1 MKNKNLIRYIIFV
14 VVAFLAYGD
23 TLWLKYAS
31 DDRMIIYENDYT
43 LQGDVKSVMT
53 KDAFTGYFGEG
64 DQLVAGGR
72 YRPLSQLTFMAEYQ
86 AFGGKIKDEV
96 GLHRAPQNE
105 ELFANSALPY
115 IQHGINVLYFI
126 LLCCLIYITLQKIF
140 PQLDNEKWYL
150 SLPFLA
156 TLLFLLHPLHTE
168 AVANIKGRD
177 EIMSMIGAMAALLTA
192 LKFME
197 SRKWWW
203 LALSFVGMLFGLF
216 SKENA
221 VTFLAV
227 IPLALL
233 FKGTERKLD
242 YVWTLLPALV
252 ASAIF
257 IVVRSRV
264 LGGVLDTTHQEM
276 VLNNPFVNTTKS
288 QEIATVLL
296 TWGIYFKLLIF
307 PHPLT
312 HDYYPHQIEITN
324 FSNAV
329 VWFVLLIVLAMLA
342 YVVYVLVQI
351 FKGKRSDNQIFAF
364 GIALFF
370 ITFSITSNLLF
381 NIGTFMNE
389 RFMFMPLL
397 GFTLV
402 VAYAFQKWATW
413 GVKMRQEVVKRRVK
427 QADTMPAWV
436 TAPIAMVVVFL
447 LLCTAYTGKTAV
459 RNWAWHDDNKLF
471 ITDVETS
478 TESMKCNLSAGG
490 SYLNLYKKEKNTKK
504 KNKYLK
510 KAELHLNKALAL
522 GRSDTDTW
530 SLLGQLYCYKKDYV
544 NAARCYTNVLQGKPD
559 DKTALENLEMM
570 KGASVAEANRL
581 IEEGKRAEAL
591 ALAQSAI
598 VDDPNSVAL
607 LNILG
612 RLSGEV
618 AAAELAQA
626 ENALQAQPDNKNLQQ
641 TIQQKKAALQQS
653 IAYLERAHD
662 LDPDY
667 ASACENLG
675 IAYASLHR
683 FSEAIPLLERAL
695 NLYTTEKDIERTRSN
710 LEMMKQASGRIK

>member
-126 LLCCLIYITLQKIF
+126 LLCLFIYITLQKIF

-276 VLNNPFVNTTKS
+276 VLNNPFVNTTKA

-324 FSNAV
+324 FSNGV

-397 GFTLV
+397 GFALV
-402 VAYAFQKWATW
+402 VAYAFQKWAAW

-695 NLYTTEKDIERTRSN
+695 KLYTTEKDIERTRSN

>member
-126 LLCCLIYITLQKIF
+126 LLCLFIYITLQKIF

-276 VLNNPFVNTTKS
+276 VLNNPFVNTTKD

-324 FSNAV
+324 FSNGV

-397 GFTLV
+397 GFALV
-402 VAYAFQKWATW
+402 VAYAFQKWAAW

-490 SYLNLYKKEKNTKK
+490 SYLNLYKKEKNSKK

-570 KGASVAEANRL
+570 KGASVVEANRL

-695 NLYTTEKDIERTRSN
+695 KLYTTEKDIERTRSN

>member
-1 MKNKNLIRYIIFV
+1 MPEAIALIIQLKAVLAAVCFTYYVNKSRKQPHL
-14 VVAFLAYGD
+14 L
-23 TLWLKYAS
+23 
-31 DDRMIIYENDYT
+31 
-43 LQGDVKSVMT
+43 SVPFGLLY
-53 KDAFTGYFGEG
+53 AFTGYFGEG
-64 DQLVAGGR
+64 DQLVAGGH

-126 LLCCLIYITLQKIF
+126 LLCLFIYITLQKIF

-276 VLNNPFVNTTKS
+276 VLNNPFVNTTKA

-312 HDYYPHQIEITN
+312 PDYYPHQIEITN
-324 FSNAV
+324 FSNGV

-397 GFTLV
+397 GFALV
-402 VAYAFQKWATW
+402 VAYAFQKWAAW

-695 NLYTTEKDIERTRSN
+695 KLYTTEKDIERTRSN